1 MNVNVD
7 TLTESIA
14 FVESIIIRLGQRAR
28 ERKNVNCIINA
39 VCLYEN
45 CIIVNTRQND
55 SYSLSF

>member
-14 FVESIIIRLGQRAR
+14 FVESIIIRLGQRG
-28 ERKNVNCIINA
+28 KKVNCIINA

-45 CIIVNTRQND
+45 YIIVNTQRND